1 MKVTFETS
9 TLADAIKKADRIAP
23 TKGSAFDKAAGIVLS
38 IDPASGLVVVRAT
51 DLRIY
56 SMEWVTSLTIEGE
69 APVEWRLP
77 SKLFATVL
85 AGLPIGTGKEVTLEE
100 ITNGRNR
107 LVVLS
112 SGRTKA
118 KFNLMQVD
126 YYPVWD
132 AFNPDDLNEA
142 DDMGGRIA
150 MVEWAA
156 SQADDPPLSGVFFDG
171 EVAKATDQYKL
182 TMAPLKIP
190 SLVEPITVPAGI
202 LGQVLKETGEVLVG
216 VSEDGHLLIM
226 PAPTIQIKA
235 TIFGATYPNT
245 ARIEAMAETPN
256 RVKVHKAAFLEI
268 LQRASA
274 FSGSERYPVL
284 KVYFG
289 KEEIAVMMNTV
300 EVGALADVMEVP
312 GYCDHRRIE
321 MRFGPKNLI
330 PAIEHVPNEYLT
342 LGYDAN
348 NGMSVLHIDG
358 GSGYQSWVMPRKGT
372 GEGENG

>member
-1 MKVTFETS
+1 MKVVFETA
-9 TLADAIKKADRIAP
+9 TIADAIKKAERIAP
-23 TKGSAFDKAAGIVLS
+23 SKGSAFDKAAGIVLS

-56 SMEWVTSLTIEGE
+56 SMEWVTSLSIEGD

-100 ITNGRNR
+100 ISTGRNR
-107 LVVLS
+107 LVTLT

-118 KFNLMQVD
+118 KFNLMEVD

-132 AFNPDDLNEA
+132 VFSPDDLTETDN
-142 DDMGGRIA
+142 MGGRIA

-156 SQADDPPLSGVFFDG
+156 SQAEDPPLSGVYFDG
-171 EVAKATDQYKL
+171 EVVKATDQYKL
-182 TMAPLKIP
+182 TIAPLKIP
-190 SLVEPITVPAGI
+190 HLTEPITVPAGI
-202 LGQVLKETGEVLVG
+202 LGQVLKETGEVAVG
-216 VSEDGHLLIM
+216 VSDNGHLLIM
-226 PAPTIQIKA
+226 PSPTVQIMA
-235 TIFGATYPNT
+235 TIFGAAYPNT
-245 ARIEAMAETPN
+245 ARIEAMADTPN
-256 RVKVHKAAFLEI
+256 RVKVHKASILEVMH
-268 LQRASA
+268 RASA

-284 KVYFG
+284 KVFFG
-289 KEEIAVMMNTV
+289 QEEIAVMMLTA
-300 EVGALADVMEVP
+300 EVGALADVVEVP
-312 GYCDHRRIE
+312 GYCDHRRVE
-321 MRFGPKNLI
+321 MRFGPKNI
-330 PAIEHVPNEYLT
+330 IQAIENVPNDHLT
-342 LGYDAN
+342 LGYNAE